1 MKRFLVLVCG
11 VMSLGTAAAA
21 TDPAPPGDLT
31 AAQIV
36 DRNITARGGLS
47 AWRAINTLTMAGQ
60 LEAGGKRNSELPFV
74 MRMKRG
80 HKSRLEITFKDQTA
94 VQVYDGKQG
103 WKVRPFLNRNEVEPY
118 SPAEAK
124 AAASWEELDGPLV
137 DYAKKG
143 TKVELAGMDAVEGR
157 PAHKLK
163 LTLKSGEQRDLW
175 IDAATFL
182 EVKIDGQPRK
192 MDGKLRKVAI
202 YYRDFRSEGGLT
214 MPHTL
219 ETVVDGVKENHKM
232 SIQRVAVNAPMQDT
246 LFQKP
251 QLALASA
258 PGR

>member
-1 MKRFLVLVCG
+1 MKRLLLIACG
-11 VMSLGTAAAA
+11 VVSLGTAAAA
-21 TDPAPPGDLT
+21 TDPAPSDLT

-36 DRNITARGGLS
+36 DRNVAARGGLA
-47 AWRAINTLTMAGQ
+47 AWRSIDTLTMAGQ

-118 SPAEAK
+118 TPAEAK
-124 AAASWEELDGPLV
+124 AAAAWEELDGPLV

-143 TKVELAGMDAVEGR
+143 TKVELAGTEEVDGKKAY
-157 PAHKLK
+157 KLK
-163 LTLKSGEQRDLW
+163 VTLKGGEQRGMW

-192 MDGKLRKVAI
+192 MDGKMRKVAI
-202 YYRDFRSEGGLT
+202 FYRDFRPEGAVKV
-214 MPHTL
+214 PHTL
-219 ETVVDGVKENHKM
+219 ETFVDGVKESHKM
-232 SIQRVAVNAPMQDT
+232 TIQRVAVNEPMQEA
-246 LFQKP
+246 LFRKP
-251 QLALASA
+251 QLMVASA
-258 PGR
+258 PSR